1 MHGIKI
7 IILNVLFLGRFKA
20 YKFEFAVTSLLK
32 ILVPLTFKLLTFNIE
47 QLLNEFKLFNIVVLV
62 VCKFDIFKLE

>member
-20 YKFEFAVTSLLK
+20 YKLEFAVTSLLK
-32 ILVPLTFKLLTFNIE
+32 TLVPLTFKLLTFNIE
-47 QLLNEFKLFNIVVLV
+47 QLLNEFKLLNIVVLV
-62 VCKFDIFKLE
+62 VCKFDILKLE